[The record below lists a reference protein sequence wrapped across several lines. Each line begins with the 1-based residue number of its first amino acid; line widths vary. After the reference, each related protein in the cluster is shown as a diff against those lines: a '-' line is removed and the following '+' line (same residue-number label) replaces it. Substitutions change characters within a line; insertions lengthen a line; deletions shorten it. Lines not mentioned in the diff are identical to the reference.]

1 MFSLELV
8 KWIQTACL
16 NIHIL
21 TLKSEDVGWIDL
33 HFDFD
38 RLKNLKELHV
48 NAQIASNLKVVTFL
62 PIPKIE
68 PLLTS
73 SKIFRKC
80 RQVEILR
87 LDVCNM
93 DLEDFA
99 ELEPAERTTEV
110 HLSWGSG
117 PSIEEVLPVIK
128 RWRHLRRLTLH
139 PRDFP
144 RFEVVCGF
152 IMKLKHLIYFHF
164 IPDSINCSR
173 DRWETLRDKVNQIV
187 LPQRPNFEFDIS
199 EHIRL

>member
-48 NAQIASNLKVVTFL
+48 NAQIACNLKVVTFL

-117 PSIEEVLPVIK
+117 PSIEDVLPILR
-128 RWRHLRRLTLH
+128 RWRHLRRLTLSRWSDRSVPPIQV
-139 PRDFP
+139 PRSQCRWLQLKKSGNSAGQSE
-144 RFEVVCGF
+144 RFHHG
-152 IMKLKHLIYFHF
+152 
-164 IPDSINCSR
+164 
-173 DRWETLRDKVNQIV
+173 
-187 LPQRPNFEFDIS
+187 
-199 EHIRL
+199 